1 MQPEL
6 MLSIAANIIAIAYFA
21 GSLKATQVHHAEI
34 IKNLKEEV
42 NAHFKR
48 LELKQDKHNKLIER
62 MVRVEA
68 ALEIKTPNRNN

>member
-1 MQPEL
+1 VQPEL

-21 GSLKATQVHHAEI
+21 GSLKATQLHHAEI

-48 LELKQDKHNKLIER
+48 LEIKQDKHNKLIER

-68 ALEIKTPNRNN
+68 ALEIKPTK